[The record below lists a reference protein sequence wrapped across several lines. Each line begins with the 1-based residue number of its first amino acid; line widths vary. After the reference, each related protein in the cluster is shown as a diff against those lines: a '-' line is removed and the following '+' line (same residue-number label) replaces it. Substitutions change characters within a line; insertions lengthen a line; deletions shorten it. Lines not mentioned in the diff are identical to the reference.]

1 MADPWLTIIGIGEDG
16 LSSPARAALDRADSI
31 FGGPRHLE
39 LAKAGAKGREWPV
52 PFDVAPVLAERGR
65 QTVVLASGDPFWF
78 GAGSSLVKHLVP
90 GEWTALP
97 APSTFCLAASR
108 LGWRLEETHCLGLHA
123 TPFERLV
130 PVLSNGVKAIC
141 LVRDGAA
148 AGHLAHWLDAHG
160 FGQSALTVLEAL
172 GGPRERMRTT
182 MASDYALEDVAHPVA
197 VAIDAKGSGG
207 ISRASGLADDLFAH
221 DGQITK
227 RPVRALTLSALAPR
241 PDEVLW
247 DIGAGSGSVSIE
259 WLLAAPGTQAIAL
272 EADAERAD
280 RAAMNAESFGLGHRL
295 TLIHAR
301 APEGLADLPRPDA
314 VFIGGGASD
323 ELLETLFALMP
334 EGTRLVANAVT
345 LETEALLTRWS
356 GLKGGSVLRI
366 ELAEARPL
374 GTRRGWRAAMPVV
387 QWSVTR

>member
-160 FGQSALTVLEAL
+160 SGQSALTVLEAL

-227 RPVRALTLSALAPR
+227 RPVRALNGGPSKVRSRERPQMFSKPARRAMRTSGGTLGLVASSSK
-241 PDEVLW
+241 
-247 DIGAGSGSVSIE
+247 GS
-259 WLLAAPGTQAIAL
+259 P
-272 EADAERAD
+272 
-280 RAAMNAESFGLGHRL
+280 
-295 TLIHAR
+295 
-301 APEGLADLPRPDA
+301 
-314 VFIGGGASD
+314 GASAS
-323 ELLETLFALMP
+323 TVNRMTLMP
-334 EGTRLVANAVT
+334 SRL
-345 LETEALLTRWS
+345 
-356 GLKGGSVLRI
+356 GS
-366 ELAEARPL
+366 ASNN
-374 GTRRGWRAAMPVV
+374 RRRM
-387 QWSVTR
+387 